1 MTPRAEN
8 VTDSSFSDHLT
19 SFPFH
24 QQQRTTWENILN
36 GANGSRPQGPPQSHL
51 WCRDWTSFRT
61 ISGTIYIQLNLR
73 GRANPGTSEYS
84 TASTFEQ
91 QHITE
96 GLVKLWLL
104 DNILKQLKIRA
115 SLMPGLC
122 FSGLTALRLID
133 SRILN
138 QSQEAINSQHNTQ
151 GTLIVTR

>member
-24 QQQRTTWENILN
+24 QQQRTTRRISSTELM
-36 GANGSRPQGPPQSHL
+36 APD
-51 WCRDWTSFRT
+51 CRAH
-61 ISGTIYIQLNLR
+61 LNLNYDVLDKLQNNLR
-73 GRANPGTSEYS
+73 NNLLSTEPRWESKTPGTNEYS

-104 DNILKQLKIRA
+104 DNILK
-115 SLMPGLC
+115 
-122 FSGLTALRLID
+122 
-133 SRILN
+133 
-138 QSQEAINSQHNTQ
+138 
-151 GTLIVTR
+151 